1 MSFFVKYKK
10 AADAAFYEFLHLI
23 IVYIT
28 QSFFALLLTL
38 GKVPHIYFRL
48 LFAHFLVIK
57 YAAL

>member
-23 IVYIT
+23 IVYII

-38 GKVPHIYFRL
+38 GKVPHIYFSA
-48 LFAHFLVIK
+48 FVHFLVIK